1 MLISAIAPALATH
14 YVASIKHNASML
26 TGGLKMPKA
35 TRKSGPHNQDTCPL
49 ALGWM
54 FRLIIDCGGHRE
66 FINHSC
72 FSDDDTARELGIY
85 WMVEADNSDD
95 EDAVP
100 EFLSGRARRSNVARK
115 PSFQERALAALRHE
129 QTLFNKAFSFPE
141 LPDNLQENLANLAEL
156 IGLDDIEQ
164 KLVGFCSLM
173 NTDTLLDDCCNQ
185 LGYVGFNRLV
195 RVLSTLLEIPQN
207 DLRVR
212 LSADGRLAQSGL
224 IGSTLHSGSRN
235 HISDLLAFNN
245 SDLLFALRH
254 HKGSAIGL
262 FQSVFRLAPQSQLQA
277 EDFVHLD
284 TPLSIARPY
293 LQQTLGARKNGVN
306 ILIYGPPGT
315 GKSQLT
321 RLLASELKA
330 ELYEIACTDNNGDPI
345 SRRERLC
352 ALRSAMSVLNQTKTL
367 LVLDEIEDLF
377 SGNNE
382 LAMLMGGSQE
392 RQKGWINRM
401 LEENPIP
408 CFWLTNNI
416 RALDNAYIRRFDLVL
431 KLENPP
437 RVKREEII
445 RGASDNRLSQSL
457 VEKLADHEQL
467 MPAIIT
473 RAMNVANTQALQA
486 SAKLETTV
494 EFLVNATLQAQGFA
508 RLGQNHMQALPE
520 FYSPNLAN
528 TDMPLDQ
535 LLTGLSNHGEARLC
549 FYGPPGTGK
558 TAFGHWLATQ
568 LGKPLM
574 TRRAS
579 DLISPYVGMTE
590 QNFARA
596 FEQATDDDAVLLLDE
611 VDSFLQDRRKARNS
625 WEVTAVNEML
635 TQMESYR
642 GLFIASTNLMENLD
656 EASLRRFDL
665 KINFGYL
672 GEEQITKLLQQYLR
686 QMGLKKPDSLKLAR
700 LLRQDCLTP
709 GDFALI
715 ARRARFNP
723 FTDANQVVDA
733 LLAESSLKST
743 TTMRSIGFAEW

>member
-1 MLISAIAPALATH
+1 MVKLVI
-14 YVASIKHNASML
+14 Y
-26 TGGLKMPKA
+26 
-35 TRKSGPHNQDTCPL
+35 
-49 ALGWM
+49 
-54 FRLIIDCGGHRE
+54 CGGHRD
-66 FINHSC
+66 FINHDC
-72 FSDDDTARELGIY
+72 FSDDDVARELGIY
-85 WMVEADNSDD
+85 WLVDAAESDD
-95 EDAVP
+95 KDDSP
-100 EFLSGRARRSNVARK
+100 FPGILPGRTSRSNAARK
-115 PSFQERALAALRHE
+115 SSFQERSLAALRNEHN
-129 QTLFNKAFSFPE
+129 LFEKEFPAPE
-141 LPDNLQENLANLAEL
+141 LPDNLQANLANLAQL

-185 LGYVGFNRLV
+185 LGYIGFNRLI
-195 RVLSTLLEIPQN
+195 RVLSTLLDTPQN
-207 DLRVR
+207 DLRLR
-212 LSADGRLAQSGL
+212 LSAEGRLVQSGL
-224 IGSTLHSGSRN
+224 IEANLRSGARN
-235 HISDLLAFNN
+235 HMSDLLDFNN
-245 SDLLFALRH
+245 KDLLFSLRNH
-254 HKGSAIGL
+254 RGSAIGL
-262 FQSVFRLAPQSQLQA
+262 FQSAFRPAPESLLQA
-277 EDFVHLD
+277 KDFTHLN
-284 TPLSIARPY
+284 TPLNIARPY
-293 LQQTLGARKNGVN
+293 LHQVLETKKAGVN

-315 GKSQLT
+315 GKSQVT
-321 RLLASELKA
+321 RLLANELQA
-330 ELYEIACTDNNGDPI
+330 ELFEIACTDNSGDPI
-345 SRRERLC
+345 DRLGRLC
-352 ALRSAMSVLNQTKTL
+352 ALRSAMCVLSQQKTM

-377 SGNNE
+377 SGSNE
-382 LAMLMGGSQE
+382 LAMFMGGQE

-437 RVKREEII
+437 RLQREGII
-445 RGASDNRLSQSL
+445 RSASDNRLSQSL
-457 VEKLADHEQL
+457 IEKLADHEQL

-473 RAMNVANTQALQA
+473 RAMDVANIQAQDISDVLD
-486 SAKLETTV
+486 TTV

-508 RLGQNHMQALPE
+508 RLGQNRMPARPE
-520 FYSPNLAN
+520 FYSPDLAN

-535 LLTGLSNHGEARLC
+535 LLAGLQNHGEARLC

-558 TAFGHWLATQ
+558 TAFGHWLAFQ
-568 LGKPLM
+568 LGKPLL

-665 KINFGYL
+665 KINFDYL
-672 GEEQITKLLQQYLR
+672 GAEQITNLLRQYLR

-700 LLRQDCLTP
+700 LLRQSCLTP
-709 GDFALI
+709 GDFALVS
-715 ARRARFNP
+715 RRARFQP
-723 FTDANQVVDA
+723 FTNANQVVDA
-733 LLAESSLKST
+733 LLAESSLKSA
-743 TTMRSIGFAEW
+743 TTMRTIGFAEW